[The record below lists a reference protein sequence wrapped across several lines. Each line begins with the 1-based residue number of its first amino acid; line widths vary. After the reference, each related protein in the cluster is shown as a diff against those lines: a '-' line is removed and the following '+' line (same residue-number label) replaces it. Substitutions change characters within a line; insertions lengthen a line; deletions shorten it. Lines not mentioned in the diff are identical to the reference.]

1 MKKTISILLAVL
13 LVVSCAVV
21 ASAYSV
27 FEPDV
32 YTVDEAVAEHELIY
46 GEEVETNRYYFLM
59 PNGHNGDLGDDETT
73 DFYGKYANDWYK
85 DTTYTAGIYWW
96 GSDVADPTGWAGYLP
111 SGVDE
116 NDSDIF
122 YADVPV
128 AATTIIWNNGV
139 DGGLDT
145 TLDIYYKAA
154 QTVNIPAEYYD
165 PGDSDNY
172 PDGTESFD
180 GMIYV
185 IDPDLISIS
194 DFSLKEQCG
203 GEWYYYYSNG
213 CYGITEGGSEA
224 DCLRHDHFNADGNH
238 VGKQEIPTEE
248 PTDAP
253 TDEPTDE
260 PTDAPTDEPTV
271 EPGDF
276 VLGDADGDGEVSVM
290 DASLIQMFL
299 VGKKDI
305 TGTAALAADADK
317 DGEISVMDASL
328 IQMFLVGKKPL
339 G

>member
-1 MKKTISILLAVL
+1 MKKTISILLAVI
-13 LVVSCAVV
+13 LVVSCAAVA

-27 FEPDV
+27 IDPDV
-32 YTVDEAVAEHELIY
+32 YTTDEAIAEHELLY
-46 GEEVETNRYYFLM
+46 GETVETKTYYFLM
-59 PNGHNGDLGDDETT
+59 PNGSNGELGDDETS

-85 DTTYTAGIYWW
+85 EVTTTPGIYWW
-96 GSDVADPTGWAGYLP
+96 GSSIADPTAWAGYLP

-116 NDSDIF
+116 NDPDVF
-122 YADVPV
+122 YANVP
-128 AATTIIWNNGV
+128 AAVTTIIWNNGI

-154 QTVNIPAEYYD
+154 QTVNIGAEYYEA
-165 PGDSDNY
+165 GESDNY
-172 PDGTESFD
+172 PDGTETFD

-203 GEWYYYYSNG
+203 GEWYYYYGNG
-213 CYGITEGGSEA
+213 CYGFTPDGTEA
-224 DCLRHDHFNADGNH
+224 DCLRDDHFDAEGNH
-238 VGKQEIPTEE
+238 VGGKTSED

-253 TDEPTDE
+253 TD
-260 PTDAPTDEPTV
+260 APTDVPT
-271 EPGDF
+271 EDPNPGEYI
-276 VLGDADGDGEVSVM
+276 LGDADGDGEVSVM

-305 TGTAALAADADK
+305 VGDEALAADADK

-328 IQMFLVGKKPL
+328 IQMYLVGKKEL